1 MKKDEKKMGLEHR
14 KTRRREGK
22 LKLAVVGFYCCD
34 SSFGIG
40 PNASFITK

>member
-1 MKKDEKKMGLEHR
+1 MKRKWAWSIEKLEEE
-14 KTRRREGK
+14 KGK